1 VIELYRLVWCGEARA
16 ARSMMTLIFTY
27 LLVQQLKVSI
37 YQILIYCFE
46 KASNFVQY
54 LGLLLKKIK
63 ISNNCC
69 IQNIKWCMNSL
80 FLVVFKKDYTGKL

>member
-46 KASNFVQY
+46 KASNFIQY

-63 ISNNCC
+63 TSSN
-69 IQNIKWCMNSL
+69 
-80 FLVVFKKDYTGKL
+80 FVVNEI